1 MKMRLALVLGASL
14 LLASCSDPLDKL
26 VISQGTIASCADI
39 TTSSS
44 SNMPMELI
52 CLDGKSSVDVAN
64 LQGPAVVNVWASWC
78 PPCVGEMEYFRQLQ
92 ANKPESLLLLGINM
106 EEAKTTDGT
115 NFIIENGI
123 TWPNLADAH
132 GLTKSLNGTGVP
144 VTLFIDASGSVV
156 HREMG
161 AFKSYHELTTRIDD
175 VLGIQVS

>member
-14 LLASCSDPLDKL
+14 FLAGCSDPLDKL
-26 VISQGTIASCADI
+26 VISQGTIASCSDI
-39 TTSSS
+39 AKSSS
-44 SNMPMELI
+44 ANMPMELI
-52 CLDGKSSVDVAN
+52 CLDGESSVDVAN
-64 LQGPAVVNVWASWC
+64 LQGPAIVNVWASWC

-144 VTLFIDASGSVV
+144 VTLFIDETGSVL

-161 AFKSYHELTTRIDD
+161 AFKSYADLTNRINE